1 MAKIAGKNIQFKYV
15 EKNIKRLENFEKKNK
30 PPKLSLK
37 EKKSCSSQK
46 T

>member
-15 EKNIKRLENFEKKNK
+15 EKNIKRLENFEKKK
-30 PPKLSLK
+30 
-37 EKKSCSSQK
+37 QA